1 MKVVLTG
8 GTGFFGSNL
17 LQKLLANN
25 YEVIVLKR
33 SFSKLDRI
41 CPELNHPKLTLFD
54 LDKGNVEDVFAANS
68 ISSIIHTATEYGR
81 VGSPVHLVLE
91 TNLVYPIKLIELG
104 IKYGV
109 SSFINTDSYFNKE
122 NFRYSHLLNYSL
134 SKRSLVHWLKS
145 LSENIH
151 VTNVVLEHL
160 YGPQDD
166 KAKFV
171 GSLIQSIAID
181 QVERIAL
188 THGHQKRDFIFVD
201 DASDAFMIL
210 LEHMQGAGARY
221 REFQLGTGQSIPVR
235 TIAETIKLISSSPTI
250 LGFGDIEYRSDE
262 IMDSK
267 ADNAALVE
275 LGWRPKV
282 NLQDGITKT
291 INSHK

>member
-8 GTGFFGSNL
+8 GTGFLGSNL
-17 LQKLLANN
+17 LQKLLLNN
-25 YEVIVLKR
+25 HEVVVLKR

-41 CPELNHPKLTLFD
+41 RTVVNHPKLTFFD
-54 LDKGNVEDVFAANS
+54 LDKGNVEDVFANNS

-81 VGSPVHLVLE
+81 TGVPVHLVLE

-109 SSFINTDSYFNKE
+109 GSFINTDSYFNKE

-151 VTNVVLEHL
+151 VGNVILEHL

-166 KAKFV
+166 REKFV
-171 GSLIQSIAID
+171 GNLIQKIAID
-181 QVERIAL
+181 KVARIAL
-188 THGHQKRDFIFVD
+188 TYGHQKRDFIFVD
-201 DASDAFMIL
+201 DASDAFLIL
-210 LEHMQGAGARY
+210 LEHMQVTNARY

-235 TIAETIKLISSSPTI
+235 TMAETIKQISESPTT

-262 IMDSK
+262 IMDSR

-275 LGWRPKV
+275 LGWKPRV
-282 NLQDGITKT
+282 SLHDGIIKT
-291 INSHK
+291 IDSYK